1 MISFVY
7 GPSMRYFSC
16 NMWNILEIDSVF
28 IEKSLFEYCQI
39 ISKIRAFLTVL
50 FCGNFTTISAKT
62 VAYES

>member
-1 MISFVY
+1 
-7 GPSMRYFSC
+7 
-16 NMWNILEIDSVF
+16 MWNILEIDSVF

-39 ISKIRAFLTVL
+39 IGKIRAFLTVL